1 MYNTSR
7 DWELDWLVRDE
18 ERNNGL
24 DLIRMVWILVP
35 SLLLLSS
42 VVAQSAFE
50 RVA

>member
-24 DLIRMVWILVP
+24 DLMRMVGCLYRCCCQV
-35 SLLLLSS
+35 LSS
-42 VVAQSAFE
+42 K
-50 RVA
+50 